1 MMYFKDI
8 DIRLSQ
14 VNNYTQTSLTILEVT
29 ARKKAFRT
37 SLADLEHGGL
47 GLPALDG
54 LLAPFHEVVHVLQE
68 LLPRHDARRGVRRDE
83 VRALGALGVGADL
96 LAHLLADGRELV
108 LKLHTVLE
116 ILSGARA
123 GVNADSMIGLLEDG
137 GLRLPALDRLLAPLD
152 QVVHVLEKFLPS
164 HDPGRGVRGDEVWA
178 LCAFRVGA
186 DLFAHVLADAR
197 QLVLDLGAMLQVL
210 RGACLFPMLV
220 GEARFG
226 NLK

>member
-83 VRALGALGVGADL
+83 VGALGALGVCTDL

-108 LKLHTVLE
+108 LKLRTVLE
-116 ILSGARA
+116 VLR
-123 GVNADSMIGLLEDG
+123 NACLLAMCHLNGTLLEDG
-137 GLRLPALDRLLAPLD
+137 GLLLPALDGLLAPLHE
-152 QVVHVLEKFLPS
+152 VVHVLQELLPR
-164 HDPGRGVRGDEVWA
+164 HN
-178 LCAFRVGA
+178 
-186 DLFAHVLADAR
+186 AR
-197 QLVLDLGAMLQVL
+197 
-210 RGACLFPMLV
+210 
-220 GEARFG
+220 
-226 NLK
+226 